1 MSGGPPPASAPS
13 AGEPRVVSS
22 LAHHLFPIWF
32 PVFRHL
38 ARTVPP
44 EWLGRLSAVT
54 VERAMW
60 GRAGVREAVQGN
72 LSRVLGLP
80 PDSVAVEETGL
91 AMLSNHSRLWI
102 DFLRY
107 AGQGEVDPG
116 ALISFQEGTHLLHE
130 AHDAGRGGILLTA
143 HVGNFELGGFLLRR
157 FGFRV
162 SAVYRPDPS
171 PVVERHRIEARRAIG
186 VEGIPV
192 TSSALSFISVL
203 RALEGNALVAMQG
216 DRDVSGTGRRLP
228 FFGETASF
236 PVGPFRLAA
245 ASGAP
250 LLPVFVLVDSDGRYK
265 TIVKPPIPVPDGGRG
280 GRDEA
285 IVESMRTFVAL
296 LEETIRSHPSQWY
309 QFTPFWE

>member
-1 MSGGPPPASAPS
+1 MTEPLPS
-13 AGEPRVVSS
+13 PETSPVPRSRVVSS
-22 LAHHLFPIWF
+22 LAHHVFPIWF
-32 PVFRHL
+32 PAFRYL

-44 EWLGRLSAVT
+44 EWLARLSTAT
-54 VERAMW
+54 VEKVMWERA
-60 GRAGVREAVQGN
+60 RVREGIEGN
-72 LSRVLGLP
+72 LSRVLGKP
-80 PDSVAVEETGL
+80 AGSADVEEAGR
-91 AMLSNHSRLWI
+91 AMLANHSRLWI
-102 DFLRY
+102 DFMRY
-107 AGQGEVDPG
+107 AGRGEIDPG
-116 ALISFQEGTHLLHE
+116 TLISYQEGTHRLHE

-143 HVGNFELGGFLLRR
+143 HVGNFELGGFLLRK

-162 SAVYRPDPS
+162 AAVYRPDPS
-171 PVVERHRIEARRAIG
+171 PVVERHRIEAREAVG

-192 TSSALSFISVL
+192 TTSALSFISVR

-250 LLPVFVLVDSDGRYK
+250 LLPVFVLVDKDGRYR
-265 TIVKPPIPVPDGGRG
+265 TIVKPPIPVAEAGRG
-280 GRDEA
+280 ARDETVTA
-285 IVESMRTFVAL
+285 SMRVFVGL
-296 LEETIRSHPSQWY
+296 LEETIRAHPDQWY

>member
-1 MSGGPPPASAPS
+1 MNGLAPPAQPPPAA
-13 AGEPRVVSS
+13 EPRVVSS

-44 EWLGRLSAVT
+44 EWLGRLSAAT

-60 GRAGVREAVQGN
+60 GRSRVREAIQGN
-72 LSRVLGLP
+72 LSRVLALP
-80 PDSVAVEETGL
+80 PSSVTVEETGL
-91 AMLSNHSRLWI
+91 AMLGNHSRLWI

-107 AGQGEVDPG
+107 AGPGEIDPG

-130 AHDAGRGGILLTA
+130 TRDAGRGGILLTA
-143 HVGNFELGGFLLRR
+143 HVGNFELGGFLLRK

-171 PVVERHRIEARRAIG
+171 PVVERHRIEARRAVG

-192 TSSALSFISVL
+192 TSSSLSFISVL

-216 DRDVSGTGRRLP
+216 DRDVSGTGMRLP

-250 LLPVFVLVDSDGRYK
+250 LLPVFVLVDPDGRYR
-265 TIVKPPIPVPDGGRG
+265 TIVKPPIPVDDCGRG
-280 GRDEA
+280 ARNEA
-285 IVESMRTFVAL
+285 IAVSMKAFVAL
-296 LEETIRSHPSQWY
+296 LEETIRAHPAQWY

>member
-1 MSGGPPPASAPS
+1 MTDSVSPPGAPPAPRS
-13 AGEPRVVSS
+13 RVVPS
-22 LAHHLFPIWF
+22 LAHHVFPIWF

-44 EWLGRLSAVT
+44 EWLARLSTAT
-54 VERAMW
+54 VEKVMW
-60 GRAGVREAVQGN
+60 ERPRVREGIEGN
-72 LSRVLGLP
+72 LSRVLGKP
-80 PDSVAVEETGL
+80 TTSAEVEEAGR
-91 AMLSNHSRLWI
+91 AMLANHSRLWI
-102 DFLRY
+102 DFMRY
-107 AGQGEVDPG
+107 AGRGEIDPD
-116 ALISFQEGTHLLHE
+116 ALISYQEGTHRLHE

-143 HVGNFELGGFLLRR
+143 HVGNFELGGFLLRK

-162 SAVYRPDPS
+162 AAVYRPDPS
-171 PVVERHRIEARRAIG
+171 PVVEKHRIEARQAVG

-192 TSSALSFISVL
+192 TTSALSFISVR

-236 PVGPFRLAA
+236 PIGPFRLAA
-245 ASGAP
+245 MSGAP
-250 LLPVFVLVDSDGRYK
+250 LLPVFVLVDPDGRYR
-265 TIVKPPIPVPDGGRG
+265 TIVKPPIPVDGAGR

-285 IVESMRTFVAL
+285 LAVSMRVFVGL
-296 LEETIRSHPSQWY
+296 LEETIRSHPDQWY